1 MSKNTT
7 KKTTKRNSKLAFN
20 KALQRYLIAITVVF
34 LSVIGLLETG
44 ILGQLI
50 KGIFRFLFG
59 IYPGIFLVF
68 IIVISIVYAVSP
80 TYFSK
85 MPKRIWFGSA
95 LALVAFFIA
104 LSFPKDANLVGFDY
118 FKAVMSSNYFGVV
131 SDSSIHAYG
140 GIIGV
145 SFFTITSLLLDHM
158 GTLILCIA
166 LGFAS
171 AGLIL
176 SPEKVRRSISGF
188 VSALKIGG
196 RGAKSIGKKLVPVKD
211 EEHEI
216 AIPVINDSTVVEPV
230 ETLKPKETVFM
241 NVDKVVKPEPTKK
254 DQMKLPL
261 EEEEP
266 ADKHTITVSDS
277 VFENYQL
284 PPISL
289 LEGTTKV
296 GKSNENQA
304 SAKEK
309 GKQII
314 KVLEQ
319 FGIEAE
325 LLAIHIGPSVTKFE
339 LKPDSNVKL
348 NRISNIQDNIMME
361 LAVTSLRIEA
371 PIPGRAAVGI
381 EIPNVEMM
389 PVRLR
394 EIVVNTPHF
403 FDKDNIWVALGKN
416 LMGDPIS
423 IALNKMPHLL
433 IAGATGSGK
442 SVCIN
447 SIITSILLSKHP
459 EELKLILIDPKK
471 VEFTP
476 FIGIPHLLKP
486 VVTDPALASTTL
498 KRVVEE
504 MELRYERFADVGVRN
519 ISAYNQKVHEDKE
532 GKMKLMP
539 WIVVIIDELAD
550 LMNVAGREVEASIQ
564 RITQLARASGIHLIV
579 ATQRPSVDVVTG
591 IIKANIPSRI
601 AFAVTSA
608 VDSRTILD
616 TMGAEKLLGYGDM
629 LYIPMGEP
637 SPTRAQGVFV
647 SDKEVNLVTK
657 YSKDQAQPIYDDS
670 FNAPEIDVNQEGV
683 NTVLSDPLIDQ
694 AIELVI
700 TQKRASTS
708 YLQRSF
714 RIGYNRG
721 ASIMDE
727 LERRGIISAQDGSRA
742 REVMYQNMDEYLDS
756 LEEKTE

>member
-1 MSKNTT
+1 MSKKVS
-7 KKTTKRNSKLAFN
+7 KKKNKAAFN
-20 KALQRYLIAITVVF
+20 QALKRYLIAIGLVF
-34 LSVIGLLETG
+34 FSVIGLLEAG
-44 ILGQLI
+44 IMGRLISGVFRLVLGMYPQVFLALI
-50 KGIFRFLFG
+50 IA
-59 IYPGIFLVF
+59 V
-68 IIVISIVYAVSP
+68 SMVYAMAP
-80 TYFSK
+80 KYLAK
-85 MPKRIWFGSA
+85 MPKRLWIGSA
-95 LALVAFFIA
+95 LAIVTFLIA
-104 LSFPKDANLVGFDY
+104 LSFPNANDLVGREY
-118 FKAVMSSNYFGVV
+118 FIAMINKEYLSVV
-131 SDSSIHAYG
+131 SDSLVPAYG
-140 GIIGV
+140 GIIGM
-145 SFFTITSLLLDHM
+145 SLFALTSMLFDRM
-158 GTLILCIA
+158 GTLVLCVA

-171 AGLIL
+171 GGLLL
-176 SPEKVRRSISGF
+176 SPESIRKPIVAF
-188 VSALKIGG
+188 VSAIKSGG
-196 RGAKSIGKKLVPVKD
+196 RSAKSLGKKLVPVKD
-211 EEHEI
+211 DVEEVR
-216 AIPVINDSTVVEPV
+216 PVINDSTFVDMSVD
-230 ETLKPKETVFM
+230 TKKTKDSVFM
-241 NVDKVVKPEPTKK
+241 DIDELSKPEPKKK
-254 DQMKLPL
+254 DQMKLPIAL
-261 EEEEP
+261 DEP
-266 ADKHTITVSDS
+266 SDKHTLVVDDP
-277 VFENYQL
+277 VFDNYQL

-289 LEGTTKV
+289 LEGSKKV
-296 GKSNENQA
+296 SKSNENQI

-348 NRISNIQDNIMME
+348 NRISAIQDNIMME

-416 LMGDPIS
+416 LMGEPIS

-459 EELKLILIDPKK
+459 QELKLILIDPKK

-486 VVTDPALASTTL
+486 VVTDAALASTTL

-504 MELRYERFADVGVRN
+504 MEHRYEQFAEAGVRN
-519 ISAYNQKVHEDKE
+519 IAAYNQKVNEEKDSKL
-532 GKMKLMP
+532 KLMP

-591 IIKANIPSRI
+591 VIKANIPSRI
-601 AFAVTSA
+601 AFAVSSA

-629 LYIPMGEP
+629 LYVPMGEP

-657 YSKDQAQPIYDDS
+657 YSKDQAEPIYDET
-670 FNAPEIDVNQEGV
+670 FNVAEIELNQEGV
-683 NTVLSDPLIDQ
+683 NASLSDPLIDQ

-700 TQKRASTS
+700 KQKRASTS

-714 RIGYNRG
+714 RIGYNRA

-727 LERRGIISAQDGSRA
+727 LERRNIISLQDGSRA
-742 REVMYQNMDEYLDS
+742 RDVLYQSMDEYLDS
-756 LEEKTE
+756 LEEETE